1 MREKEKGICKIKRE
15 QERII
20 EDATSY
26 RIHANMHPQRHAR
39 FAAVHWDQS
48 PGLLYH
54 GWWWKYIEAK

>member
-26 RIHANMHPQRHAR
+26 RIHANMHTQRHMHVLQQYTGTKLQD
-39 FAAVHWDQS
+39 F
-48 PGLLYH
+48 
-54 GWWWKYIEAK
+54 YIMIDDENI